1 MSEIKKVLDH
11 APKELQIYAARVM
24 VKADRRLGRDSDPR
38 IAAIAEW
45 PVEKASDYGQ
55 P

>member
-1 MSEIKKVLDH
+1 MSQSKPVLER

-38 IAAIAEW
+38 IRAIAEW
-45 PVEKASDYGQ
+45 PIEEASDYGQ

>member
-1 MSEIKKVLDH
+1 MSDGKLVLDR

-38 IAAIAEW
+38 IRAIAEW
-45 PVEKASDYGQ
+45 PVEEAADYGQ